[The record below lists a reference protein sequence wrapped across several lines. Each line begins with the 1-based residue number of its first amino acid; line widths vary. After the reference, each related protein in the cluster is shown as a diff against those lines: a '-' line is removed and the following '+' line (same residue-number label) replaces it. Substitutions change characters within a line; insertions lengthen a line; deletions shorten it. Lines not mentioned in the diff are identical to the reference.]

1 MFSLPGG
8 AIPVTKVHITCLT
21 ENNMHVMGIDFIFL

>member
-8 AIPVTKVHITCLT
+8 AITKVHITCLT
-21 ENNMHVMGIDFIFL
+21 ENNVHVMGIDFILF